1 MADALHRLDNDA
13 QNARFEPDH
22 IVQSAG
28 FTSRTGY
35 LLFLS
40 DMLSLA
46 GGIVGGFWLA
56 KNVGISYAVATPW
69 PTGLSTL
76 ALSAALPLALLAL
89 FWLAGHYGRR
99 RALWDTSLEGVLPI
113 TVAMT
118 AHAVLLKTTGDIA
131 PLVTVV
137 SWVFGGVVLFAARRT
152 NRDILARTGR
162 WHQPAIIIGSDA
174 EFRRLDSELAQANDL
189 AIRADARLERDPAFG
204 FDISAA
210 RLAALVSAYPDHKIL
225 ISPWRTDAASIQNL
239 LNLIAPIGR
248 RVSAVLPYPCLVPA
262 LDQKVREHYLPNHG
276 AIVTPRAGMSD
287 PVLSGFKRAVD
298 IVGSLFFLTL
308 FAPLFGLLSIAGLFD
323 RGPVFFSHRRVGRY
337 GRPFSCY
344 KFRTMVPNGEK
355 VLEDLLAR
363 DPVARQE
370 WETSFKLKNDPRVT
384 RLGGFLRKTS
394 LDELPQLWNVLKG
407 DMSLVG
413 PRPIIENELRYYG
426 DHTLEYFS
434 VRPGMTGLWQISG
447 RSNTSYETRVELDTL
462 YVRNWS
468 ISADFL
474 ILFKTADVVFGRGGA
489 Y

>member
-13 QNARFEPDH
+13 QGARFEPDH

-28 FTSRTGY
+28 FTGRTGF

-40 DMLSLA
+40 DVLSLA

-56 KNVGISYAVATPW
+56 KTVGVSYAVATSW
-69 PTGLSTL
+69 PTAPSTL
-76 ALSAALPLALLAL
+76 ALSAALPLALLAV

-99 RALWDTSLEGVLPI
+99 RAMWDTSLEGLLPI

-118 AHAVLLKTTGDIA
+118 AHAIQLMAVADIA
-131 PLVTVV
+131 PFVTVV
-137 SWVFGGVVLFAARRT
+137 SWSFGGIVLFAARRT

-162 WHQPAIIIGSDA
+162 WHQPAIIVGSDA
-174 EFRRLDSELAQANDL
+174 DFRRLDLELTQAKDL
-189 AIRADARLERDPAFG
+189 AIHAEARLDRDPAFG
-204 FDISAA
+204 LDISTA
-210 RLAALVSAYPDHKIL
+210 RLSALVSAYPDHKIL
-225 ISPWRTDAASIQNL
+225 IAPWRTDPASIQNL
-239 LNLIAPIGR
+239 LNSIATIGS
-248 RVSAVLPYPCLVPA
+248 RVSVVLPYPCLVSTF
-262 LDQKVREHYLPNHG
+262 DQKVRENFLPNHG
-276 AIVTPRAGMSD
+276 AVVTPRGG
-287 PVLSGFKRAVD
+287 LSHSGLSAFKRTVD
-298 IVGSLFFLTL
+298 IVGSAFFLIL
-308 FAPLFGLLSIAGLFD
+308 FTPLFGLLSVAALFAC
-323 RGPVFFSHRRVGRY
+323 GPIFFGHRRVGRY
-337 GRPFSCY
+337 GRPFTCY

-355 VLEDLLAR
+355 VLEELLAH
-363 DPVARQE
+363 DLAARQE
-370 WETSFKLKNDPRVT
+370 WESGYKLKNDPRVT

-413 PRPIIENELRYYG
+413 PRPIIEDELRYYG

-434 VRPGMTGLWQISG
+434 VRPGVTGLWQISG

-468 ISADFL
+468 ISADLL